1 MLRINAFHVYSAQHE
16 TLKVEPRRMLMI
28 PSHIVH
34 SNDIYHPVTGLEPD
48 DLAIFGD
55 EILAN
60 GMRDTQDWLV
70 TDYGADGATL
80 VNTTPLLEDPAKYST
95 PHLEM
100 LVRRIGPIEAS
111 ELGIGA
117 LISYIYDKK

>member
-1 MLRINAFHVYSAQHE
+1 
-16 TLKVEPRRMLMI
+16 MLMI

-48 DLAIFGD
+48 DFAIFGD